1 MSGWP
6 AGARSEGADAAQ
18 LGERLLP
25 IEEAAPASTTRCTP
39 KVRCG
44 AAVAC
49 AVVLTACGVVYS
61 SMPDMAPAGRTRQ
74 HIHHNSSAGGCAV
87 HIDISASK
95 FRSTHG
101 ILWVHNN
108 SVSWKAANSPTT
120 TSAGDNAL
128 LKRVHEVSMPV
139 ASYKLTFTR
148 AGSYAVLLLDDR
160 NHNGKV
166 RGHCRP
172 QNPKPPSH
180 ICTFVHH
187 PLRHIT
193 PSRPRCLCHGA
204 WLHAQLDTDFLG
216 IPVEGVGVSNGAKG
230 GPSGG
235 PKWADAKVHLSCGDT
250 LAIALKL
257 WPT

>member
-1 MSGWP
+1 MHHSSNGKRASRLAPCSRTWHPIRLGTTPGCPAALSASGVACVAGRLYSRRHEGRFSAWRGGYCSRTQALEPSTCWVYRWFVRQPCNVRWP
-6 AGARSEGADAAQ
+6 AGARSEGADAAH

-74 HIHHNSSAGGCAV
+74 HIHHNSSPGGCAV

-108 SVSWKAANSPTT
+108 SASWKAANSPTT
-120 TSAGDNAL
+120 TSAGDDAL
-128 LKRVHEVSMPV
+128 LKRV
-139 ASYKLTFTR
+139 
-148 AGSYAVLLLDDR
+148 
-160 NHNGKV
+160 
-166 RGHCRP
+166 
-172 QNPKPPSH
+172 
-180 ICTFVHH
+180 
-187 PLRHIT
+187 
-193 PSRPRCLCHGA
+193 
-204 WLHAQLDTDFLG
+204 
-216 IPVEGVGVSNGAKG
+216 EGVGRLQVTS
-230 GPSGG
+230 
-235 PKWADAKVHLSCGDT
+235 
-250 LAIALKL
+250 
-257 WPT
+257 